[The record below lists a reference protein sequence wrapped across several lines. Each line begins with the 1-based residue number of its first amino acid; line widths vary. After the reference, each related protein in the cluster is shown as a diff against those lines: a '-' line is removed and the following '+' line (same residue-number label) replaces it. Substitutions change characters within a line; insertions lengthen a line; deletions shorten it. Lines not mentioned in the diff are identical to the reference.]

1 MPIKLVSKSRRPQ
14 TFNLM
19 CLHTRVRRDTFEY
32 DPGTGQR
39 HTKRG
44 YVRMPASIT
53 LSAKGRP
60 GDRTKLLPD
69 AAASEDEIAAAER
82 KGFIQIIRVS
92 SDAAEAEKAV
102 ERRKAEKAARRSKAK
117 SKSTKKTTGS
127 RRTASKPSQPPAG
140 SDDPTETTTETRGQ
154 GD

>member
-32 DPGTGQR
+32 DPGSGQR

-53 LSAKGRP
+53 LAAKGRP
-60 GDRTKLLPD
+60 GDRTQLLPD
-69 AAASEDEIAAAER
+69 AAAQEDEIEAAER
-82 KGFIQIIRVS
+82 KGFIRIIQVS
-92 SDAAEAEKAV
+92 SDEAEAEKAA
-102 ERRKAEKAARRSKAK
+102 ERHKAAKAARRVQAK
-117 SKSTKKTTGS
+117 SPNKTTGS
-127 RRTASKPSQPPAG
+127 RKAATSKSPKPPAG
-140 SDDPTETTTETRGQ
+140 APTETKTETRGH
-154 GD
+154 GDD